1 MNRVCF
7 QQKKK
12 KHTKNV
18 EGGLVNV
25 EVEGLGAERA
35 GRSPVWFSAPLCPGA
50 GAHRLPPRPL
60 GGVRPAVQAWG
71 MSVQGKECSEG
82 VSLDPEQQLA
92 AVADV
97 GHDLLFELGHLLPE
111 EASSARE
118 PCVLC
123 LECLHLVL

>member
-12 KHTKNV
+12 YKKNA

-25 EVEGLGAERA
+25 EVEGLGAEPA
-35 GRSPVWFSAPLCPGA
+35 GRSPVWFSPPPCSGA
-50 GAHRLPPRPL
+50 SAHRLPPRPL
-60 GGVRPAVQAWG
+60 GGVRPAVQAG
-71 MSVQGKECSEG
+71 GNVRTAKGCSEG

-92 AVADV
+92 AVADM

-111 EASSARE
+111 EAGSAGE
-118 PCVLC
+118 PCVLR